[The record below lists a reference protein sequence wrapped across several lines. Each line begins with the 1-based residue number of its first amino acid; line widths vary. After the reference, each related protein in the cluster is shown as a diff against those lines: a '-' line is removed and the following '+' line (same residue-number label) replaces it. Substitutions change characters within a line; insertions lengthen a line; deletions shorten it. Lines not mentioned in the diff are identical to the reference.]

1 MVEVTDARETVDQ
14 VNAFNAGGLSLLDWE
29 TVSC

>member
-14 VNAFNAGGLSLLDWE
+14 VNVLNAGGLSLLDWE